1 MKGKCGEV
9 TGSADGLFAPGL
21 LKKRKSFSLWS
32 TDACRKLSF
41 SRWVANLIRIRKI
54 CQRLGSDEVS
64 GVTVTKFQLDDDV
77 FANGTVCNEN
87 SCYENNLP
95 TGVQVFLLRVLPKS
109 AHLLFLRM

>member
-1 MKGKCGEV
+1 MRAGSSPSQGE
-9 TGSADGLFAPGL
+9 S
-21 LKKRKSFSLWS
+21 
-32 TDACRKLSF
+32 
-41 SRWVANLIRIRKI
+41 NLARDSDFLA
-54 CQRLGSDEVS
+54 RLGTDEVS

-95 TGVQVFLLRVLPKS
+95 TGVQVFLLRVFPKS

>member
-21 LKKRKSFSLWS
+21 LKKRESFSLWS

-41 SRWVANLIRIRKI
+41 SRWLVNWIRISKI
-54 CQRLGSDEVS
+54 FRRLGSDEVS

-95 TGVQVFLLRVLPKS
+95 TGVQVWSL
-109 AHLLFLRM
+109 

>member
-1 MKGKCGEV
+1 MRAGSSPSQGE
-9 TGSADGLFAPGL
+9 S
-21 LKKRKSFSLWS
+21 
-32 TDACRKLSF
+32 
-41 SRWVANLIRIRKI
+41 NLARDSDFLA
-54 CQRLGSDEVS
+54 RLGTDEVS

-95 TGVQVFLLRVLPKS
+95 TGVQVFLTRVFPKS